1 MVMHVQIWVEP
12 ASKVFDLVAR
22 FYLGATYF
30 NIHSLQFIKLLA
42 SSNNNELSLIVIDKE
57 SVVAQP
63 APDLLDQPNE
73 FHSKYMCFGSWMT
86 HEDWKICLKMWLF
99 GFRDVLVTRS
109 TTMSACRVVSS
120 STPIGPFEFAYTLKF
135 NGCPQGGF
143 ILNFDWSIWICTQ
156 IQMD

>member
-1 MVMHVQIWVEP
+1 MQVEETCLTHICNMVTHIQIWVEP

-63 APDLLDQPNE
+63 APDLLDTT
-73 FHSKYMCFGSWMT
+73 FHHTDCIFLG
-86 HEDWKICLKMWLF
+86 C
-99 GFRDVLVTRS
+99 VTNRLE
-109 TTMSACRVVSS
+109 AQINLRIIRVAMHVW
-120 STPIGPFEFAYTLKF
+120 EL
-135 NGCPQGGF
+135 
-143 ILNFDWSIWICTQ
+143 ILNHFE
-156 IQMD
+156 

>member
-1 MVMHVQIWVEP
+1 MVTHVQIWVEP

-63 APDLLDQPNE
+63 APDLLDTT
-73 FHSKYMCFGSWMT
+73 FHHTDCIFLG
-86 HEDWKICLKMWLF
+86 C
-99 GFRDVLVTRS
+99 VTNRLE
-109 TTMSACRVVSS
+109 AQINLRIIRVAMHVW
-120 STPIGPFEFAYTLKF
+120 EL
-135 NGCPQGGF
+135 
-143 ILNFDWSIWICTQ
+143 ILNHFE
-156 IQMD
+156 